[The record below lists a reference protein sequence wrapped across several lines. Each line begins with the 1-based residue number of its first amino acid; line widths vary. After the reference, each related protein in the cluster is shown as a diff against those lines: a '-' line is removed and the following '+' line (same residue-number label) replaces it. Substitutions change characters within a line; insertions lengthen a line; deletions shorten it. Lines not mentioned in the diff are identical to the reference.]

1 MSHDSEIAE
10 WGRARR
16 EERRSERDAR
26 DQVNRAAIKAS
37 GIPYVDKGTM
47 LMIRET
53 GKAGIDFYPGTGR
66 WRVVAGGGRPTFSG
80 GAEKFIAWYRRAC
93 SVCGCTEVSACARGC
108 SWVGP
113 NLCSRCIGK
122 PVPVDCSN
130 CKGSGIEPDAGTD
143 SNPEPACH
151 VCRGEGVE

>member
-16 EERRSERDAR
+16 EARRAERDDR
-26 DQVNRAAIKAS
+26 DVVNRAAIKAS

-47 LMIRET
+47 LMIREK

-66 WRVVAGGGRPTFSG
+66 WRVVGRVIDRVRVPTWSG
-80 GAEKFIAWYRRAC
+80 GAGAFLAWYRRSC
-93 SVCGCTEVSACARGC
+93 SVCGCTEVSACPRGC

-113 NLCSRCIGK
+113 NLCSRCVGK
-122 PVPVDCSN
+122 VP
-130 CKGSGIEPDAGTD
+130 
-143 SNPEPACH
+143 
-151 VCRGEGVE
+151 